1 MSLTFVSVV
10 KLPIATY
17 GEHTNGDKRE
27 QNMKPAEYFEAA
39 KAALNIHSDYELAKR
54 FGVGNGRIA
63 MIKSGE
69 RPVPL
74 DIAYKLAITLN
85 LDPAEVVADLE
96 SQREKNP
103 TRQAFWRSFIKH
115 ARTAAAMVLCMLALN
130 FGASY
135 GNGQAEHGGL
145 FRRTKYA

>member
-1 MSLTFVSVV
+1 
-10 KLPIATY
+10 
-17 GEHTNGDKRE
+17 
-27 QNMKPAEYFEAA
+27 MKPSEYFEAA
-39 KAALNIHSDYELAKR
+39 KTALNIQSDYELAKR
-54 FGVGNGRIA
+54 LGVGNGPLAQMKKEARN
-63 MIKSGE
+63 
-69 RPVPL
+69 VPL

-130 FGASY
+130 FGASS
-135 GNGQAEHGGL
+135 GSERAAHGGL
-145 FRRTKYA
+145 FRRPKYA

>member
-1 MSLTFVSVV
+1 
-10 KLPIATY
+10 
-17 GEHTNGDKRE
+17 
-27 QNMKPAEYFEAA
+27 MKPSEYFEAA
-39 KAALNIHSDYELAKR
+39 KTAMNIQSDYELAKR
-54 FGVGNGRIA
+54 LGVGNGPLAQMKKEARN
-63 MIKSGE
+63 
-69 RPVPL
+69 VPL

-135 GNGQAEHGGL
+135 GNAQAAHGGL
-145 FRRTKYA
+145 FRPRKYA

>member
-1 MSLTFVSVV
+1 MWLTIVSVV
-10 KLPIATY
+10 KLTIATY
-17 GEHTNGDKRE
+17 REHTTPRKRR
-27 QNMKPAEYFEAA
+27 QNMKPSEYFDAA
-39 KAALNIHSDYELAKR
+39 KTALNIQSDYELAKR

-115 ARTAAAMVLCMLALN
+115 ARTAAAMVACMLALN
-130 FGASY
+130 FGGFSENA
-135 GNGQAEHGGL
+135 QAALGGL
-145 FRRTKYA
+145 FRPRKYA

>member
-1 MSLTFVSVV
+1 MWLTIVSVV
-10 KLPIATY
+10 KLTIATY
-17 GEHTNGDKRE
+17 RE
-27 QNMKPAEYFEAA
+27 RTTPQETGQKMKPSEYFEAA
-39 KAALNIHSDYELAKR
+39 KTALNIQSDYELAKR

-130 FGASY
+130 FGASS
-135 GNGQAEHGGL
+135 GNAQAAHGGL
-145 FRRTKYA
+145 FRRPNYA

>member
-1 MSLTFVSVV
+1 MCLHVWSVV
-10 KLPIATY
+10 KLQKWNYRGVTTPRKT
-17 GEHTNGDKRE
+17 GQK
-27 QNMKPAEYFEAA
+27 MKPAEYLDAA
-39 KAALNIHSDYELAKR
+39 KAQLDIHSDYEIAKR
-54 FGVGNGRIA
+54 FGVGNGAIA
-63 MIKSGE
+63 EMRKGT
-69 RPVPL
+69 RAVPL

-135 GNGQAEHGGL
+135 GNGQAAHGGL